1 MNERFYLISLLS
13 TYVFLK
19 EHCQKI
25 ENCSAE
31 KRSQNVDR
39 ILKLLQPLENY
50 VHIPDKVDFINRAY
64 DEIES
69 IWKTNKS
76 GQETALF
83 KQVKQLYAS
92 DLKKYEKREIL
103 NILIYIVMEDDKVSL
118 LEKEFLLQ
126 LASTFGFDEDFKQL
140 LAIYEKSP
148 FKKPFSIKKMSIIV
162 GSLILILLIGIYL
175 FSQKIENNNMNI
187 FKEQRVMFNK
197 LSFNRFIIYKNKFTV
212 ESTHFAK
219 QAVFNI
225 SGIAQIGFDPHNI
238 KYDAESKTLT
248 YYLPKKAPFIVE
260 ITSKTLLVD
269 EANPVPL
276 KEKEAEK
283 MSIGLA
289 LAGGLIGAKVGNSIG
304 SVYPNQLVKIGATF
318 TGGVIGSTAAGI
330 ISFNALNGLQVS
342 KNISKKEKVLVMTK
356 SKELIKTVL
365 TFSDELTSMYEENF
379 KKYIKTKYAS
389 EGLSVEKV
397 IFSTEKLD
405 RKAKQ

>member
-25 ENCSAE
+25 ENCSAN
-31 KRSQNVDR
+31 KRSQNIDR

-83 KQVKQLYAS
+83 KQVELYAS
-92 DLKKYEKREIL
+92 NLKQYEKREIL

-126 LASTFGFDEDFKQL
+126 LSSTFGFAEDFKQL
-140 LAIYEKSP
+140 VENYEKSP

-162 GSLILILLIGIYL
+162 GALIVILLIGIYL

-197 LSFNRFIIYKNKFTV
+197 VSFNRFIIYKNKFTV
-212 ESTHFAK
+212 ENTHFAK

-276 KEKEAEK
+276 QEKEAEQ

-289 LAGGLIGAKVGNSIG
+289 LTGGLIGAKAGNSLG
-304 SVYPNQLVKIGATF
+304 SVYPNQLVKIGATL
-318 TGGVIGSTAAGI
+318 TGGAIGGAAAGI

-342 KNISKKEKVLVMTK
+342 KNFSKKEKVLVMTK

-365 TFSDELTSMYEENF
+365 TFSDELTSMYGENF

-389 EGLSVEKV
+389 EGLSVENV
-397 IFSTEKLD
+397 VFSTEKLD